1 MTAIITFVALEVI
14 HLEWTISQLQKIRE
28 KDLQIDDTVD
38 VSDIKER
45 DKQIRDVSP
54 IRVTG
59 RADISSS
66 KVTFHL
72 HLSGHLI
79 LPCSRTLVD
88 VKYPIDI
95 DTTETFL
102 LKAENYDLD
111 DDDVTVVKGDVVD
124 LIPVIKE
131 NLLLEIPMQVFCE
144 DYDGEDAAPQSG
156 KDWAVV
162 TEEESKQKV
171 DPRLAGLANFF
182 ENNKES

>member
-1 MTAIITFVALEVI
+1 VV

-28 KDLQIDDTVD
+28 KELQIDETVD

-54 IRVTG
+54 IRVAG

-72 HLSGHLI
+72 HLSGQFI

-102 LKAENYDLD
+102 FKAENYDLED
-111 DDDVTVVKGDVVD
+111 DDITAVQGDVVD

-144 DYDGEDAAPQSG
+144 DYDSEDAAPQSG
-156 KDWAVV
+156 NDWAVV
-162 TEEESKQKV
+162 TEEESKQRI
-171 DPRLAGLANFF
+171 DPRLAGLADFF
-182 ENNKES
+182 DDKKDS

>member
-1 MTAIITFVALEVI
+1 M
-14 HLEWTISQLQKIRE
+14 EWTISQLQKIRE
-28 KDLQIDDTVD
+28 KELQLDETVD
-38 VSDIKER
+38 VSDLKER

-54 IRVTG
+54 IKVTG

-72 HLSGHLI
+72 HLSGQFI

-102 LKAENYDLD
+102 LNAASYDLE
-111 DDDVTVVKGDVVD
+111 DDDVTVLKGDVVD

-144 DYDGEDAAPQSG
+144 DARSEDAAPQSG
-156 KDWAVV
+156 NDWAVV

-171 DPRLAGLANFF
+171 DPRLASLANFF
-182 ENNKES
+182 DNNKES

>member
-1 MTAIITFVALEVI
+1 MK
-14 HLEWTISQLQKIRE
+14 WTISQLQKFRDR
-28 KDLQIDDTVD
+28 DLQIDETVD
-38 VSDIKER
+38 VSGIKER

-54 IRVTG
+54 INVTG
-59 RADISSS
+59 RADISAA

-72 HLSGHLI
+72 HLAGHFI

-102 LKAENYDLD
+102 LKADQFDQE

-124 LIPVIKE
+124 LIPVIQE

-144 DYDGEDAAPQSG
+144 DVSTDEAAPQSG

-162 TEEESKQKV
+162 TEEENKRKV
-171 DPRLAGLANFF
+171 DPRLAKLANFF
-182 ENNKES
+182 DDNKES

>member
-1 MTAIITFVALEVI
+1 MQ
-14 HLEWTISQLQKIRE
+14 WTISQLQKFRE
-28 KDLQIDDTVD
+28 KDLHIDETVD

-45 DKQIRDVSP
+45 DKQIREVSP
-54 IRVTG
+54 IKVTG
-59 RADISSS
+59 RADISSA

-72 HLSGHLI
+72 HVTGQFI

-95 DTTETFL
+95 ETTETFL
-102 LKAENYDLD
+102 LKAENYDLE

-124 LIPVIKE
+124 LMPVIKE

-144 DYDGEDAAPQSG
+144 ESEDGAPQSG

-162 TEEESKQKV
+162 TEEESKQRI
-171 DPRLAGLANFF
+171 DPRLADLAKFF
-182 ENNKES
+182 DNNEES